1 MCVRGRGGGEGGE
14 RGRGFYI
21 NDGKLFE
28 LRFLLREVALN
39 IGLEKK
45 SETTTAGVP
54 KQDANTKKFKKNA
67 VY

>member
-1 MCVRGRGGGEGGE
+1 MTA
-14 RGRGFYI
+14 
-21 NDGKLFE
+21 KLFE

-39 IGLEKK
+39 IGSKK

-54 KQDANTKKFKKNA
+54 KQDANTKQIKKNA